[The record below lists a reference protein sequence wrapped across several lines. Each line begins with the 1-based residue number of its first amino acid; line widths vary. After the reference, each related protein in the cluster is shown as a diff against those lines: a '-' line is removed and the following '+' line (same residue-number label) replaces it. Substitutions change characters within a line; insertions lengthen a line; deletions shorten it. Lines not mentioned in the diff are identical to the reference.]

1 MENLMSDDIRQIEIN
16 WREVTKMILH
26 ANGITTGLWSPG
38 IKTKFA
44 NAMLGPTL
52 EESLPS
58 GVVSVSGIRL
68 RQVTSPG
75 PLVFDAAELIKEDIT
90 VEVVQPIERKPRK
103 KLSVDA
109 EPPPTQKATAVRKRK
124 PGA

>member
-1 MENLMSDDIRQIEIN
+1 MSDDIRQIEIN

-38 IKTKFA
+38 IKARFA
-44 NAMLGPTL
+44 NALLGPTPDD
-52 EESLPS
+52 SLPS

-75 PLVFDAAELIKEDIT
+75 PMVFDAAELIKEDFK

-109 EPPPTQKATAVRKRK
+109 LPSSTQKAPAARKRK
-124 PGA
+124 PDA